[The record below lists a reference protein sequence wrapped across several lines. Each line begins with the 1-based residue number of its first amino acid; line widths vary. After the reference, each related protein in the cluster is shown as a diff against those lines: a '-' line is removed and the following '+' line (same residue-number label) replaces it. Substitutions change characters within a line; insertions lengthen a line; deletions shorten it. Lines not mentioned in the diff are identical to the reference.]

1 MMRKMKK
8 WFSGFLCLTLLLG
21 LLPTAAWAAE
31 DAGTLPD
38 ETDLAALSESEDVDS
53 ASYDDNT
60 VVTRAILAELIYQNE
75 TLQGVI
81 GTNTSAFGFSDIS
94 GLSQEQQDAIN
105 AMANA
110 RFISGIGLDTSGD
123 PLFSPST
130 EVTRADAA
138 VIFWKLTG
146 SKQVPLDTL
155 SFTDVFAT
163 DWYAPA
169 VAAMASARQGAKT
182 VIIQERSVFG
192 GNASSEMRM
201 HISGA
206 SCHWGKK
213 DAAETGILMEL
224 QLENKYLNDSYNYSI
239 WDGVLWHAAKKT
251 ERLDIFL
258 NTAMYAVDSDGQ
270 DEVIVINA
278 IGSGTGVS
286 VDELHVVEKG
296 PDGTLTDNCFPASLW
311 QNDLSDLLSA
321 ASAGGRTYAILGT
334 ELVDI
339 TADTAYADLE
349 TLQYGTGS
357 IANFSASPP
366 AGESGGVLSF
376 RGAFLIAW
384 EGHPSGAYVA
394 DITADISYKN
404 GTFTLSEFHLDSNQ
418 STRKE

>member
-1 MMRKMKK
+1 MRR
-8 WFSGFLCLTLLLG
+8 
-21 LLPTAAWAAE
+21 LLPAVLACLLAGCAAPAETA
-31 DAGTLPD
+31 
-38 ETDLAALSESEDVDS
+38 VDS
-53 ASYDDNT
+53 LPAAAP
-60 VVTRAILAELIYQNE
+60 VEP
-75 TLQGVI
+75 
-81 GTNTSAFGFSDIS
+81 
-94 GLSQEQQDAIN
+94 LS
-105 AMANA
+105 
-110 RFISGIGLDTSGD
+110 
-123 PLFSPST
+123 
-130 EVTRADAA
+130 
-138 VIFWKLTG
+138 
-146 SKQVPLDTL
+146 
-155 SFTDVFAT
+155 
-163 DWYAPA
+163 APA
-169 VAAMASARQGAKT
+169 VVTEGQVPEKAYELPTEVMSLQSWVEEQSERPDVAVCLLAEDPEKAAALYLIEENS
-182 VIIQERSVFG
+182 ERTLLIRWEDSLAEFSWSLG
-192 GNASSEMRM
+192 GPLFADPQFQ
-201 HISGA
+201 
-206 SCHWGKK
+206 C
-213 DAAETGILMEL
+213 
-224 QLENKYLNDSYNYSI
+224 
-239 WDGVLWHAAKKT
+239 WD
-251 ERLDIFL
+251 
-258 NTAMYAVDSDGQ
+258 VDSDGQ